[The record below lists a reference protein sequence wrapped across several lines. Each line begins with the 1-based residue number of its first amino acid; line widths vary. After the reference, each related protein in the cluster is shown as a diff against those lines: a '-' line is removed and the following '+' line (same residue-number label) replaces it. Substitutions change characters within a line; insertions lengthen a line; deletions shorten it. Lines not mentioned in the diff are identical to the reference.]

1 MNVLGMRGLQSPGIL
16 PVKKAFVKFNLKGLV
31 PPTVGTNL
39 QNLKTEPNAA
49 GANPTISTLMKFQV
63 PLPIEP
69 LYCPRLSCQV
79 YDCIYTGWSQPIIGN
94 FTIPIGELM
103 HDLKAER
110 VAELAELERMVE
122 GLDKIAKGEARASF
136 FQKKLLGSIE
146 ENMKSAGAS
155 EADLEAVRQTPKQ
168 KKKIIDQFTKDRRD
182 SELQRSTMS
191 LNPDDE
197 DQQPLLTGDHNE
209 ELRQADRL
217 HEKKE
222 NAVEGKMKRVTLQDI
237 RESQKVEKRNAAEEE
252 TGVDDLLELQKKPT
266 STRASMRR
274 ESKAAAA

>member
-1 MNVLGMRGLQSPGIL
+1 MLCCFSIVEDDFSFYKSLDTVNLHENVAMREFQISMNVLGMRGLQSPGIL

-103 HDLKAER
+103 HDLKRER
-110 VAELAELERMVE
+110 DTETAALEKMV
-122 GLDKIAKGEARASF
+122 
-136 FQKKLLGSIE
+136 
-146 ENMKSAGAS
+146 N
-155 EADLEAVRQTPKQ
+155 
-168 KKKIIDQFTKDRRD
+168 
-182 SELQRSTMS
+182 
-191 LNPDDE
+191 
-197 DQQPLLTGDHNE
+197 
-209 ELRQADRL
+209 
-217 HEKKE
+217 
-222 NAVEGKMKRVTLQDI
+222 
-237 RESQKVEKRNAAEEE
+237 
-252 TGVDDLLELQKKPT
+252 
-266 STRASMRR
+266 
-274 ESKAAAA
+274 